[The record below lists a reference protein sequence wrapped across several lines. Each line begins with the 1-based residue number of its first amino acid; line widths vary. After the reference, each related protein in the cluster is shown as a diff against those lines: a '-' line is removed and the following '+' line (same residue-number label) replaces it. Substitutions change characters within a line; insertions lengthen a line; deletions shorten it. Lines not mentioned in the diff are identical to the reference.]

1 MKSLGIIIW
10 REWFNNKMYPLL
22 FVLCIV
28 VSMGAYLTLDALQQS
43 VDDYID
49 NNQKQIVGGDIVITH
64 NQAFPDELLS
74 SVQLLVD
81 KTQVVYDFQFN
92 SIAYTQD
99 ESLLT
104 RIKAVS
110 AAYPLYGDLVLRN
123 NDSPWQQGTV
133 LVEQQ
138 VLSSLNLS
146 IGDKLK
152 IGEIQLVIHD
162 EIITEP
168 DRPLTAFGFGARIIM
183 HQSDLAA
190 TGLVGQKSR
199 VNYRIEIK
207 AAADEQ
213 QALFDE
219 LNALIATS
227 DNTEIQ
233 IKTAEQSNT
242 SISNLSQNFLVFL
255 KLLVIAVIVL
265 SAIGIMSIVRAFV
278 AKQQNTN
285 AIRSA
290 LGEKNSDIVKSF
302 RLLFLSMAFISV
314 LLAWLASLLVIF
326 FGKEAFLAILPN
338 DIVLAIP
345 YLSFLKATI
354 IALAMTGLMIHITLI
369 GIKHIKP
376 VAVLHKHQNQR
387 SKPKPPWLWMLVSA
401 IGVLLLVYSEINS
414 VKQSLQIFVGLL
426 LMWLCFALLTKVL
439 MWAIKV
445 LLDKK
450 VIKHWKTN
458 LALQNIFRKNNQSSL
473 FITTIAMTTMVLGT
487 ITLLDNSIQQQ
498 LISTYPE
505 DAPNFFLLDVQTDQQ
520 QELDKMLGQKLTY
533 YPVVRA
539 RIKSV
544 NGIETAELKTK
555 LGRYDNIERMFNLS
569 YGNDL
574 LPTEKLDKSL
584 ESGQLFAQTGDAG
597 GAGDEVPLSILNSFA
612 EFLQVGL
619 GDTVT
624 FNIQGIS
631 IKAKVTSIR
640 KRLKRGPSPFFYF
653 IFPPEVLADAP
664 QIRFATAKISD
675 QQRVTMQTQVA
686 KAFPGITTLDGG
698 SIAKKLKEFVDQLKQ
713 LVQIFTALS
722 IFAGLLIFITSL
734 ISTSQDRLRESFYY
748 RMMGMVSKDLF
759 KLTLIEF
766 LSLGL
771 FAFGIGA
778 LVATLF
784 SAIISTNWFNLDLI
798 VPWSVVLYSTLIIV
812 VLLVVISVVYNN
824 HVKRSKVIEF
834 LASE

>member
-1 MKSLGIIIW
+1 
-10 REWFNNKMYPLL
+10 
-22 FVLCIV
+22 
-28 VSMGAYLTLDALQQS
+28 MGAYLTLDALQQS

-49 NNQKQIVGGDIVITH
+49 INQKQIVGGDIVITH
-64 NQAFPDELLS
+64 NQAFPDELMLR
-74 SVQLLVD
+74 VQQLD
-81 KTQVVYDFQFN
+81 TNQVVYDFQFN

-99 ESLLT
+99 SSLLT

-110 AAYPLYGDLVLRN
+110 SAYPLYGELILKN
-123 NDSPWQQGTV
+123 QNSPWQPGTV

-138 VLSSLNLS
+138 VFSSLNLS
-146 IGDKLK
+146 IGDAFK
-152 IGEIQLVIHD
+152 IGEEEFTIHD

-168 DRPLTAFGFGARIIM
+168 DRPLTAFGFGARVIM

-207 AAADEQ
+207 TTADEQ
-213 QALFDE
+213 QPLFDE
-219 LNALIATS
+219 LNALITAS

-278 AKQQNTN
+278 TKQRSTN

-290 LGEKNSDIVKSF
+290 LGEKNSDIIQSYRV
-302 RLLFLSMAFISV
+302 LFLSMAFISV
-314 LLAWLASLLVIF
+314 ILAWLASLLVVV
-326 FGKEAFLAILPN
+326 FGQEAFLAILPS
-338 DIVLAIP
+338 DIILTIP
-345 YLSFLKATI
+345 LLSFLKATV
-354 IALAMTGLMIHITLI
+354 IALVMTGLMIHLALI

-376 VAVLHKHQNQR
+376 VAVLHKHQNPQ
-387 SKPKPPWLWMLVSA
+387 SKAKTPWLWLFVSS
-401 IGVLLLVYSEINS
+401 IGILLLVYLEINS
-414 VKQSLQIFVGLL
+414 IKQSLQIFVALIV
-426 LMWLCFALLTKVL
+426 MWLCFALLTKVL
-439 MWAIKV
+439 MWAIKWM
-445 LLDKK
+445 LDKN
-450 VIKHWKTN
+450 IINHWKTT
-458 LALQNIFRKNNQSSL
+458 LALQNIFRKNNQSAL

-505 DAPNFFLLDVQTDQQ
+505 DAPNFFLLDVQTNQQ
-520 QELDKMLGQKLTY
+520 QELDKLLGQKLTY

-544 NGIETAELKTK
+544 NGIETAVLKTK
-555 LGRYDNIERMFNLS
+555 LGRYDNIERMYNLS
-569 YGNDL
+569 YANTL
-574 LPTEKLDKSL
+574 LPTEELDTSL
-584 ESGQLFAQTGDAG
+584 ESGQLFAESLFTES
-597 GAGDEVPLSILNSFA
+597 GDEVPLSILSSFA
-612 EFLQVGL
+612 EFLQVDL

-631 IKAKVTSIR
+631 IKAKITSIR

-653 IFPPEVLADAP
+653 IFPPKVLADAP
-664 QIRFATAKISD
+664 QIRFATAKVSD
-675 QQRVTMQTQVA
+675 SQRVAMQTQIA
-686 KAFPGITTLDGG
+686 KTFPGITTLDGG

-722 IFAGLLIFITSL
+722 ILAGLLIFITSL

-766 LSLGL
+766 LFLGL
-771 FAFGIGA
+771 FAFGVGA
-778 LVATLF
+778 LVATLL
-784 SAIISTNWFNLDLI
+784 SAIISNYWFNLDLI
-798 VPWSVVLYSTLIIV
+798 IPWPEVMVSSLIIV
-812 VLLVVISVVYNN
+812 VLLVVISVIYNN
-824 HVKRSKVIEF
+824 HVRRSKVIEF

>member
-1 MKSLGIIIW
+1 
-10 REWFNNKMYPLL
+10 
-22 FVLCIV
+22 
-28 VSMGAYLTLDALQQS
+28 MGAYLTLDALQQS
-43 VDDYID
+43 VDNYID

-64 NQAFPDELLS
+64 NQAFPDELMS
-74 SVQLLVD
+74 RVQQLD
-81 KTQVVYDFQFN
+81 TNQVVYDFQFN

-99 ESLLT
+99 NSLLT

-110 AAYPLYGDLVLRN
+110 SAYPLYGELILKN
-123 NDSPWQQGTV
+123 HDSPWQQGSV

-146 IGDKLK
+146 IGDALK
-152 IGEIQLVIHD
+152 IGEEEFIIHD

-168 DRPLTAFGFGARIIM
+168 DRPLTAFGFGARVIM

-207 AAADEQ
+207 TSTEEQ
-213 QALFDE
+213 QPLFDE
-219 LNALIATS
+219 LSALITHK
-227 DNTEIQ
+227 EIQ

-255 KLLVIAVIVL
+255 KLLVIAVIAL

-285 AIRSA
+285 AVRSA
-290 LGEKNSDIVKSF
+290 LGEKNSDIVQSY
-302 RLLFLSMAFISV
+302 RVLFLSMAFISV
-314 LLAWLASLLVIF
+314 ILAWLASLLVIV
-326 FGKEAFLAILPN
+326 FGKEAFLAILPS
-338 DIVLAIP
+338 DIVLTIP
-345 YLSFLKATI
+345 LLSFLKAI
-354 IALAMTGLMIHITLI
+354 IISLIMTGLMIHITLI

-376 VAVLHKHQNQR
+376 VAVLHKHQNPQ
-387 SKPKPPWLWMLVSA
+387 SKVKTPWVWLLGSA
-401 IGVLLLVYSEINS
+401 VGILLLVYSEINS
-414 VKQSLQIFVGLL
+414 IKQSLQIFVALL
-426 LMWLCFALLTKVL
+426 VMWLCFALFTKVL
-439 MWAIKV
+439 MWTIKWM
-445 LLDKK
+445 LDKN
-450 VIKHWKTN
+450 IIHNWKIT
-458 LALQNIFRKNNQSSL
+458 LALQNIFRKNNQSAL

-505 DAPNFFLLDVQTDQQ
+505 DAPNFFLLDVQTNQQ
-520 QELDKMLGQKLTY
+520 QELDELLGQKLTY

-544 NGIETAELKTK
+544 NGIETSVLKTK
-555 LGRYDNIERMFNLS
+555 LGRYDNIERMYNLS
-569 YGNDL
+569 YANTL
-574 LPTEKLDKSL
+574 LPTEELATSL
-584 ESGQLFAQTGDAG
+584 ESKQLFADTGDEA
-597 GAGDEVPLSILNSFA
+597 PLSILSSFA
-612 EFLQVGL
+612 EFLQVDL

-631 IKAKVTSIR
+631 IKAKITSIR

-653 IFPPEVLADAP
+653 IFPPEVLAEAP
-664 QIRFATAKISD
+664 QIRFATAKVSD
-675 QQRVTMQTQVA
+675 SQRVAMQTLIA
-686 KAFPGITTLDGG
+686 KTYPGITTLDGG

-759 KLTLIEF
+759 KLTLVEF

-778 LVATLF
+778 LVATLL
-784 SAIISTNWFNLDLI
+784 SAIISNNWFNLDLI
-798 VPWSVVLYSTLIIV
+798 IPWSVVMVSSLTIV
-812 VLLVVISVVYNN
+812 VLLVLISVIYNN

>member
-1 MKSLGIIIW
+1 
-10 REWFNNKMYPLL
+10 
-22 FVLCIV
+22 
-28 VSMGAYLTLDALQQS
+28 MGAYLTLDALQQS

-49 NNQKQIVGGDIVITH
+49 SNQKQIVGGDIVITH
-64 NQAFPDELLS
+64 NQAFPDELMS
-74 SVQLLVD
+74 RIQQLD
-81 KTQVVYDFQFN
+81 TNQVVYDFQFN

-99 ESLLT
+99 NSLLT

-110 AAYPLYGDLVLRN
+110 SAYPLYGELILKIH
-123 NDSPWQQGTV
+123 DSPWQQGSV

-138 VLSSLNLS
+138 VLSSLNLT
-146 IGDKLK
+146 IGDNLK
-152 IGEIQLVIHD
+152 IGEKEFIIHD

-168 DRPLTAFGFGARIIM
+168 DRPLTAFGFGARVIM

-207 AAADEQ
+207 TTTEEQ
-213 QALFDE
+213 QPLFDE
-219 LNALIATS
+219 LSALITHK
-227 DNTEIQ
+227 EIQ

-278 AKQQNTN
+278 AKQRSTN

-290 LGEKNSDIVKSF
+290 LGEKNSDIVLSY
-302 RLLFLSMAFISV
+302 RVLFLSMAFVSV
-314 LLAWLASLLVIF
+314 VLAWLASLLVVV

-338 DIVLAIP
+338 DIVLTIP
-345 YLSFLKATI
+345 FLSFVKAI
-354 IALAMTGLMIHITLI
+354 FIALVMTGLMIHISLL

-376 VAVLHKHQNQR
+376 VAVLHKHQNPQ
-387 SKPKPPWLWMLVSA
+387 SIAKTPWFWLLGSA
-401 IGVLLLVYSEINS
+401 IGILLLVYSEINS
-414 VKQSLQIFVGLL
+414 VKQSLQIFVALL
-426 LMWLCFALLTKVL
+426 VMWLCFALFTKVL
-439 MWAIKV
+439 MWTIKWM
-445 LLDKK
+445 LDKN
-450 VIKHWKTN
+450 IINNWKTT
-458 LALQNIFRKNNQSSL
+458 LALQNIFRKNNQSAL

-505 DAPNFFLLDVQTDQQ
+505 DAPNFFLLDVQTNQQ
-520 QELDKMLGQKLTY
+520 QELDELLGQKLTY
-533 YPVVRA
+533 YPVIRA

-544 NGIETAELKTK
+544 NNIETAVLKTK
-555 LGRYDNIERMFNLS
+555 LGRYDNIERMYNLS
-569 YGNDL
+569 YANAL
-574 LPTEKLDKSL
+574 LPTEKLDTSL
-584 ESGQLFAQTGDAG
+584 ESGQLFVDK
-597 GAGDEVPLSILNSFA
+597 GDEVPLSILSSFA
-612 EFLQVGL
+612 EFLQVDL

-631 IKAKVTSIR
+631 IKAKITSIR

-653 IFPPEVLADAP
+653 IFPPEVLANAP
-664 QIRFATAKISD
+664 QIRFATAKVSD
-675 QQRVTMQTQVA
+675 NQRVAMQTQIA
-686 KAFPGITTLDGG
+686 KTYPGITTLDGG

-778 LVATLF
+778 FIATLL
-784 SAIISTNWFNLDLI
+784 SAIISNNWFNLDLI
-798 VPWSVVLYSTLIIV
+798 IPWSVVMISSLIIV
-812 VLLVVISVVYNN
+812 VLLLLISVIYNN